1 MASHDI
7 SDEPKE
13 FSFPVFVKL
22 GCFVAMALGVVTFGL
37 SWIGGAELAFTG
49 YTIGAWYAVGLSLF
63 AMFFMIISHLGG
75 GGWHVT
81 MKRVPEAMMQYFP
94 VAFATFLMLI
104 LAAFATHFYEW
115 AHPHDD
121 GSLHSELLKHKQ
133 PWLNAPFFS
142 VRMLVYFGIWTV
154 FGFLMWKKSRKQDV
168 DGDVKHTKS
177 SRVMSAIFA
186 PLFALSVTFAS
197 VDYIMSI
204 EPTWFSTMFGVYQFS
219 GFLLSGFAALILL
232 LILLQRSGY
241 LRKAVN
247 TSHFHNL
254 GMWLFAACTF
264 WAYIWFC
271 QFMLIWYSNI
281 PEETQHFYARWEG
294 PWFWVAMVVNPL
306 LNWVIPFAILLPR
319 PNKRSL
325 KWLSIAAVVALLGRF
340 VDIWQ
345 FVAPRPVHND
355 AHLPEASMGLWTFF
369 TIGVTVG
376 MVGLFV
382 FITLKA
388 LEKAPLLAK
397 KDPYFDESLHHH
409 L

>member
-1 MASHDI
+1 MSAHDI
-7 SDEPKE
+7 SNEPNE
-13 FSFPVFVKL
+13 FNFPAMVKL
-22 GCFVAMALGVVTFGL
+22 ACFAAMGLGVVTFAL

-63 AMFFMIISHLGG
+63 AMFFIIISHLGG
-75 GGWHVT
+75 GGWHAT
-81 MKRVPEAMMQYFP
+81 LKRVPEAMMQFFP
-94 VAFATFLMLI
+94 VAFVTFLL
-104 LAAFATHFYEW
+104 LVVAAFGTHFYEW

-121 GSLHSELLKHKQ
+121 GSLHSELIRYKE
-133 PWLNAPFFS
+133 PYLNAPFFTVRTLLYFTIWS
-142 VRMLVYFGIWTV
+142 VFA
-154 FGFLMWKKSRKQDV
+154 FLLWKQSRKQDV
-168 DGDVKHTKS
+168 DGEVGHTHTGRKL
-177 SRVMSAIFA
+177 SAIA
-186 PLFALSVTFAS
+186 SPLFALTVTFAS
-197 VDYIMSI
+197 MDYIMSL
-204 EPTWFSTMFGVYQFS
+204 EPTWFSTMFGVYQFA

-232 LILLQRSGY
+232 LILLQKTGY
-241 LRKAVN
+241 LRKAVT

-281 PEETQHFYARWEG
+281 PEETQHFFARWDG

-319 PNKRSL
+319 PNKRNL
-325 KWLSIAAVVALLGRF
+325 KMLAIASGVALLGRF

-345 FVAPRPVHND
+345 FVAPRPVLND
-355 AHLPEASMGLWTFF
+355 THLPEAGQGLWTFF
-369 TIGVTVG
+369 TIGTTVG
-376 MVGLFV
+376 MLGLFV
-382 FITLKA
+382 FVTLKA

-397 KDPYFDESLHHH
+397 KDPYFEEGLHHH